1 MYRLPAVR
9 IRPCRPCRR
18 HLRSHPCLCST
29 NWQAAWRPDPRHGC
43 RAASY
48 RTSCR
53 IGSMYT
59 RRRTCIPV
67 CTGNTRSFRKNRT
80 GRGRPCL
87 PRGTAFRT
95 SWPGRPARTTVT
107 WPPRRPMRFR
117 TLSDVSCSS
126 SLSSHLRA
134 TSASCGDR
142 QDGPIRR
149 ARTDGRTICL
159 FALLP
164 AINNPSF
171 PSTESNQPKPE
182 DTSSRQVFCLGCVMG
197 PGRRRGRPEEAG
209 VRNQHSQT
217 DKQAWRC

>member
-9 IRPCRPCRR
+9 TRPCRPCRR

-29 NWQAAWRPDPRHGC
+29 NWQAAWRPDPRHGS
-43 RAASY
+43 RVASY

-53 IGSMYT
+53 IGSMYN

-80 GRGRPCL
+80 GRGRPCR
-87 PRGTAFRT
+87 PRGTALRT

-107 WPPRRPMRFR
+107 WPPWRPMRFR

-134 TSASCGDR
+134 TSASCGDCR
-142 QDGPIRR
+142 DGPIRR

-159 FALLP
+159 FALLLQSTIVVSFHRIQSAETRRHIEP
-164 AINNPSF
+164 AGILFGLPH
-171 PSTESNQPKPE
+171 
-182 DTSSRQVFCLGCVMG
+182 
-197 PGRRRGRPEEAG
+197 G
-209 VRNQHSQT
+209 VRSPPWPTGRSRGAESTQP
-217 DKQAWRC
+217 DG